1 MDRPILKSIQR
12 LTADERRLSEQE
24 MPTDTDYESY
34 EEHSKGERN
43 ILDRARP
50 LLDQHSI
57 EIQPY
62 GMIAK
67 LPLLWPE
74 NSLAMPNGFWVGG
87 DSGRPER
94 WRHDGSRWVAAEPSR
109 YGFCVWGYDNDTPEV
124 VRLGVNLSGLE
135 VERLADLF
143 LAVEKAVLEAEGAA
157 HH

>member
-1 MDRPILKSIQR
+1 MNPMKNILKEN
-12 LTADERRLSEQE
+12 AA
-24 MPTDTDYESY
+24 
-34 EEHSKGERN
+34 

-62 GMIAK
+62 GMITK
-67 LPLLWPE
+67 LPMRWPE
-74 NSLAMPNGFWVGG
+74 YSHAMPNGFCVGG
-87 DSGRPER
+87 HSGRPER

-124 VRLGVNLSGLE
+124 VRLGVNLSGRE

-143 LAVEKAVLEAEGAA
+143 LALEEVALEAEGTAPKTA
-157 HH
+157 SINSRREEEWSIATSCRLPEGKTTT